1 MNTYI
6 ISIVAKKGSSH
17 TEGQAFCS
25 AMMTNAGI
33 HWDDKIWIMGRGR
46 DEHHWKIKC
55 TEEQLTLMVLK
66 GAKVEKNV
74 TKEARESGLA
84 KLTEDEKE
92 ALGLNIIQPR
102 V

>member
-6 ISIVAKKGSSH
+6 ISITAKKGSTH
-17 TEGQAFCS
+17 TQGQSASS
-25 AMMTNAGI
+25 AMLNDAGI
-33 HWDDKIWIMGRGR
+33 YWDDKRWVMWREAG
-46 DEHHWKIKC
+46 EHHWRVRC
-55 TEEQLTLMVLK
+55 TEEQLTLLVLK
-66 GAKVEKNV
+66 GAKLEKNI

-92 ALGLNIIQPR
+92 ALGLNIAQSN